1 MSDTNPLLL
10 NHELPHFD
18 RITPSIARDAIP
30 FLVHRAECDLE
41 TLERNAGPSWKTCM
55 EPLLAITE
63 PLDYAW
69 GIISHLHSVMNTP
82 DWRQVHEELQP
93 QIVAFSTRL
102 GQSEP
107 IYQAI
112 RQIRESDTWNR
123 LDEARQRLIRSAMVN
138 AEAAGVGLAPEQAH
152 RMRDILDSLASAS
165 TAFSNHLLDATKA
178 FSLTLLHPDD
188 IAGLPPS
195 LLAAA
200 SSAAIRAGH
209 QDSVP
214 DSGPW
219 TLTLEAP
226 LFIPFLQYSRRRDLR
241 ETLYRAYVTR
251 ASSGETD
258 NTPLISQILECRH
271 ESAGLLNAGSFAN
284 QMMRMRMAEKVEAVD
299 RMIDRLRTAARP
311 AAEREHA
318 DLVEFA
324 RRQGQ
329 AEALMPWDIAFW
341 SERMRKATFAFDDED
356 LRPYFQFPTVLDA
369 LFDLSDRLF
378 GVTIR
383 AADGHVPVWH
393 GDVRYFEILDE
404 GETVIASFY
413 LDPYSRPETK
423 RGGAWMD
430 GARPRY
436 PLPNGTVLPPAAYLV
451 CNQTRPTGKGP
462 SLMTLNEVT
471 TLFHEF
477 GHALHHLL
485 TTVSIPAASGIHNV
499 EWDAIELPSQF
510 MENWCIQ
517 ERVLRRLSKHIE
529 TGESLPAEIMEQV
542 RNAHRFRAGSAMLR
556 QLLFAAID
564 MELHARYQPGSG
576 RTPNQVKDDIAR
588 PYAIIPLL
596 PEDRFLCG
604 FSHIFAGG
612 YPAGYYSYKWAEV
625 LSADAFA
632 AFTEAG
638 LDDPAALAATGRRF
652 RDTILALGGS
662 QHPMGIY
669 KAFRGRDPDPDA
681 LLRQC
686 NLC

>member
-1 MSDTNPLLL
+1 MNDTNPLLM
-10 NHELPHFD
+10 NPDLPRFD
-18 RITPSIARDAIP
+18 RITPSLAREAIP
-30 FLVHRAECDLE
+30 GLVQQAERDLE
-41 TLERNAGPSWKTCM
+41 TLERHAGPSWETCM
-55 EPLLAITE
+55 QPLLAITE

-82 DWRQVHEELQP
+82 DWRQAHEELQP
-93 QIVAFSTRL
+93 RVVAFSTRL

-107 IYQAI
+107 VYQAL
-112 RQIRESDTWNR
+112 RQIRDSETWNR
-123 LDEARQRLIRSAMVN
+123 LDETRQRLIRTAMFN
-138 AEAAGVGLAPEQAH
+138 AEAAGVGLAPDQAR
-152 RMRDILDSLASAS
+152 RMRELHDRLAAAS
-165 TAFSNHLLDATKA
+165 TAFTNHLLDATKA
-178 FSLTLLHPDD
+178 FSLTLRHPSDT
-188 IAGLPPS
+188 AGLPPS

-200 SSAAIRAGH
+200 AASARRAGH
-209 QDSVP
+209 QESEP
-214 DSGPW
+214 GTGPW
-219 TLTLEAP
+219 TITLEAP
-226 LFIPFLQYSRRRDLR
+226 LFIPFLQYSTRRDLR

-258 NTPLISQILECRH
+258 NTPLIDRILECRH
-271 ESAGLLNAGSFAN
+271 ESSTLLNAGSFAN
-284 QMMRMRMAEKVEAVD
+284 QMLRMRMAETVESVD
-299 RMIDRLRTAARP
+299 RLIDRLRTAARP

-318 DLVEFA
+318 ELQQFA
-324 RRQGQ
+324 GQ
-329 AEALMPWDIAFW
+329 EGQTEALMPWDIAFW
-341 SERMRKATFAFDDED
+341 SERMRKAVFAFDDED
-356 LRPYFQFPTVLDA
+356 LRPYFQFPIVLDA
-369 LFDLSDRLF
+369 LFDLSHRLF
-378 GVTIR
+378 GITIG

-393 GDVRYFEILDE
+393 PDVRYFEIRNEDD
-404 GETVIASFY
+404 TVIASFY

-430 GARPRY
+430 AARPRY
-436 PLPNGTVLPPAAYLV
+436 LLPDGTVIPPAAYLV
-451 CNQTRPTGKGP
+451 CNQTRPTDNGP

-510 MENWCIQ
+510 MENWCTQ
-517 ERVLRRLSKHIE
+517 EPVLRRLSRHVE
-529 TGESLPAEIMEQV
+529 TGEPLPADIMEQV
-542 RNAHRFRAGSAMLR
+542 RNARSFRAGSAMLR

-576 RTPNQVKDDIAR
+576 KTPNQVKVDIAP
-588 PYAIIPLL
+588 PYTILPSL

-638 LDDPAALAATGRRF
+638 LDDPSALAATGRRF

-662 QHPMGIY
+662 RHPMGIY